1 MTMFRPENL
10 DDALA
15 LRAEREVLPLAGG
28 TDVFPARAVDEAWG
42 RPAALPL
49 LDLSGLF
56 ELRGIAETD
65 DGYRVGTLATW
76 SDVIR
81 AELPAGFDGLKQAA
95 REVGGHQIQNRGT
108 LVGNLC
114 NASPAADGLPMLL
127 LLEAEIELASRR
139 RRRRLLLDE
148 FVTGNR
154 RTTLAPDELAVA
166 LHIPRP
172 PGDVPS
178 RFLKLGSRHYLV
190 ISIAAVAGLVAL
202 DGAGAIA
209 TARIAVGACS
219 PVACRLTALEAAL
232 VGRHI
237 DGGLVPLVA
246 ETVPPALSPIDDAR
260 GSADYRREAACV
272 LVRRLLMESHS
283 GRVAA

>member
-10 DDALA
+10 EDALT

-49 LDLSGLF
+49 LDLSGLC
-56 ELRGIAETD
+56 ELRGIAEAEG
-65 DGYRVGTLATW
+65 GYRLGGLATW
-76 SDVIR
+76 SDIVR
-81 AELPAGFDGLKQAA
+81 ADLPAGFDGLKQAA

-139 RRRRLLLDE
+139 GTRRLPLED

-154 RTTLAPDELAVA
+154 QTRLAPDELAVA
-166 LHIPRP
+166 LHIPHP
-172 PGDVPS
+172 PGGVAS

-202 DGAGAIA
+202 DGSGAIA
-209 TARIAVGACS
+209 SARIAVGACS
-219 PVACRLTALEAAL
+219 PVARRLTALEAAL

-237 DGGLVPLVA
+237 DDGLMSLVE
-246 ETVPPALSPIDDAR
+246 ETVSPALSPIDDAR

-272 LVRRLLMESHS
+272 LVRRLLMEAHR